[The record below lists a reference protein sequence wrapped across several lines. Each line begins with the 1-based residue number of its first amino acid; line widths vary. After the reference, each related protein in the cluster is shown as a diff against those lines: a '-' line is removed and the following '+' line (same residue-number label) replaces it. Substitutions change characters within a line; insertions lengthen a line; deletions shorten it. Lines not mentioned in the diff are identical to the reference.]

1 MTDFEKF
8 KKQFE
13 DCYNDIYSTE
23 PKENFLEIEDG
34 IITLYGSMDDE
45 ITLFFDK
52 DGNFSG
58 WEQRERVLVTRQG
71 AGRRRIL
78 T

>member
-23 PKENFLEIEDG
+23 PKEYFLEIEDG
-34 IITLYGSMDDE
+34 NITLYGSMDDE
-45 ITLFFDK
+45 ITLLFDK
-52 DGNFSG
+52 NGNFMG
-58 WEQRERVLVTRQG
+58 WE
-71 AGRRRIL
+71 
-78 T
+78 

>member
-23 PKENFLEIEDG
+23 PKGKFLEIEDG
-34 IITLYGSMDDE
+34 VITLYGSMGDE
-45 ITLFFDK
+45 ITLFFDQ

-58 WEQRERVLVTRQG
+58 WE
-71 AGRRRIL
+71 
-78 T
+78 

>member
-23 PKENFLEIEDG
+23 PKENFLEIEDDN
-34 IITLYGSMDDE
+34 ITLYGSMGDE

-58 WEQRERVLVTRQG
+58 WE
-71 AGRRRIL
+71 
-78 T
+78 

>member
-13 DCYNDIYSTE
+13 DCYNDTYAPE

-34 IITLYGSMDDE
+34 NIILHGSMEEE
-45 ITLFFDK
+45 IALLFDG
-52 DGNFSG
+52 DGNFMG
-58 WEQRERVLVTRQG
+58 WE
-71 AGRRRIL
+71 
-78 T
+78 